1 MQPFSA
7 AAAFGCVQAHD
18 SDYVS
23 VYDHVQVHVQV
34 QVQTVASL
42 VSPAHVTIPGAA
54 RERETVAGA
63 R

>member
-23 VYDHVQVHVQV
+23 VYVHDHVHFHEGSDIADVFVGILQGL
-34 QVQTVASL
+34 TS
-42 VSPAHVTIPGAA
+42 GAVN
-54 RERETVAGA
+54 R
-63 R
+63 